1 MAERSDEERDR
12 TQPAGGRAKR
22 RRVKR
27 RAASEKDAT
36 VIDGGGAAA
45 PQGAGPARPRRWRGV
60 VGALAALAV
69 AALLAAAYLAWPSLQ
84 PRRVAETEAAGS
96 AALAAVESR
105 LADLEAALGRGAAQP
120 AGGDEAG
127 RIADLGAALAALD
140 DRIAALDEA
149 AQPVPGLAERL
160 AALEEG
166 VAAAPSAGGGAGVAG
181 LADRIDALER
191 AVAAAPEG
199 VALGAL
205 ESKIERLIALA
216 GNLVSRIAAL
226 ERRSTPVAGKSPA
239 LLLAVGQ
246 LRAALRG
253 SGPFDVELDALR
265 AVAAD
270 DPEVSGAVA
279 ALVAAL
285 TERAR
290 EGVPTLDVLRAG
302 FAAIAGPVVR
312 ADDAP
317 EEASRVER
325 WISRFTSLVTV
336 RPVGGDVPGDSA
348 DAVVARAEARLAE
361 GDLAAAVAEVEGL
374 EGAPAEAAADWLAAA
389 RARLAAERALAALDA
404 RAVAALGTAGGGG

>member
-27 RAASEKDAT
+27 RAASEKDAP

-205 ESKIERLIALA
+205 ESKIERLVALA
-216 GNLVSRIAAL
+216 GDLVGRIAAL
-226 ERRSTPVAGKSPA
+226 ERRSAPAAGTSPA

-253 SGPFDVELDALR
+253 SGPFDVELDALL

-270 DPEVSGAVA
+270 DPEVGGA
-279 ALVAAL
+279 VAAL

-336 RPVGGDVPGDSA
+336 RPVGDVPGDSA

-361 GDLAAAVAEVEGL
+361 GDLAEAVAEVEGL
-374 EGAPAEAAADWLAAA
+374 EGAPAEAAADWLADA

>member
-1 MAERSDEERDR
+1 MAERRDDEQDR
-12 TQPAGGRAKR
+12 TQPAGGRAKGQ
-22 RRVKR
+22 RVKR
-27 RAASEKDAT
+27 RAASEKDAP

-96 AALAAVESR
+96 AALSAVESR

-140 DRIAALDEA
+140 DRIAALDE
-149 AQPVPGLAERL
+149 GI
-160 AALEEG
+160 
-166 VAAAPSAGGGAGVAG
+166 AAAPSAGGGAGVAG

-205 ESKIERLIALA
+205 ESKIERLVALA
-216 GNLVSRIAAL
+216 GDLVGRIAAL
-226 ERRSTPVAGKSPA
+226 ERRSAPAAGKSPA

-253 SGPFDVELDALR
+253 SGPFDVELDALL

-270 DPEVSGAVA
+270 DPEVGGA
-279 ALVAAL
+279 VAAL

-290 EGVPTLDVLRAG
+290 DGVPTLDVLRAR

-336 RPVGGDVPGDSA
+336 RPVGDVPGDSA
-348 DAVVARAEARLAE
+348 DAVVARAEARLAA
-361 GDLAAAVAEVEGL
+361 GDLYEAVAEVKDL
-374 EGAPAEAAADWLAAA
+374 EGAPAEVAADWLAAA

-404 RAVAALGTAGGGG
+404 RAVAALGNAGGGG